1 MVEYFIFNLLFKNSF
16 HIFQSMSGGVPLH
29 NTLITRAVL
38 NGFPGADRPPTFLLL
53 TLNARRKYQALCS
66 NRDSDKSES
75 SLRQSQ

>member
-38 NGFPGADRPPTFLLL
+38 NGFPGADLPPDMFIVSPY
-53 TLNARRKYQALCS
+53 RSALVCGTM
-66 NRDSDKSES
+66 
-75 SLRQSQ
+75 LQ